1 MSLWFFSPSQLRMSW
16 LIRGVLQGNVSLVL
30 VENKTGKE
38 QSRMVWHVAT
48 SEGVSLWQWT
58 VLPLLD
64 VADRWA
70 STHPRSSLSLYQ
82 PECRRGPCPPSL
94 QPLSPRHMSRCAHT
108 RVCALTHLLQAYR
121 EYQVSPRGVHAD
133 EHSPPPSRAWPDWL
147 SPISVRR
154 SKIEQLIPFP
164 NNNQALYVY
173 NIFPYLTDSSLIS
186 HFTFDSLSTT
196 TNL

>member
-1 MSLWFFSPSQLRMSW
+1 
-16 LIRGVLQGNVSLVL
+16 
-30 VENKTGKE
+30 
-38 QSRMVWHVAT
+38 MVWHVAT
-48 SEGVSLWQWT
+48 SEGLSLWQWT

-70 STHPRSSLSLYQ
+70 STHPHSSLSLYQ
-82 PECRRGPCPPSL
+82 PECRRGPCLLSP
-94 QPLSPRHMSRCAHT
+94 QPLFPRHTSRRAHT
-108 RVCALTHLLQAYR
+108 RVHAQMCAHTCAYTHLLQAYR
-121 EYQVSPRGVHAD
+121 EHQVSPRGVGAD

-173 NIFPYLTDSSLIS
+173 IIFSYLTDSSLIS
-186 HFTFDSLSTT
+186 HFTIYSLLTT